1 MSRGRAGV
9 ISKEYKGEENTEFY
23 DIIKLFK
30 IYRVVNWQMQI
41 KINQV
46 KRRFHTEYG
55 TDVDSFLD
63 SIYQAGMDVDTD
75 LASEKERVMAISRS
89 NQYLRL
95 IDEAVEL
102 MRKYHP
108 QGERYYWVLYYS
120 YLSASKPENID
131 EILDKLEQH
140 FPQYTRVHRTTYFR
154 WREQAFEAVGS
165 ILWGYEGESEQILK
179 LVCAEYK
186 EN

>member
-1 MSRGRAGV
+1 MSSCLLYTSMEVNDSRAEV
-9 ISKEYKGEENTEFY
+9 DEET
-23 DIIKLFK
+23 
-30 IYRVVNWQMQI
+30 YRKVLELSLI
-41 KINQV
+41 HI
-46 KRRFHTEYG
+46 
-55 TDVDSFLD
+55 FLD

-179 LVCAEYK
+179 LVCARCV
-186 EN
+186 